1 MAQANIQEWDMTKV
15 AGVTSYLGIIVFL
28 PFYPENNSVS
38 TIRIR
43 LQKVLWTWEHFL
55 N

>member
-1 MAQANIQEWDMTKV
+1 
-15 AGVTSYLGIIVFL
+15 
-28 PFYPENNSVS
+28 VS

-55 N
+55 NWKFE